1 MDRVLR
7 MNIQGACLCIMN
19 LESTHTS
26 GETKHVVALA
36 PFCDSF
42 PCLHNCSG
50 KLDAHDLG
58 GSGCHWVVA
67 LALHKI
73 HAIESK
79 RLDLKIGEDKHPG
92 LLEK

>member
-1 MDRVLR
+1 
-7 MNIQGACLCIMN
+7 MNIRGVCLCIMD
-19 LESTHTS
+19 LKSTHTS
-26 GETKHVVALA
+26 GKTEHFVALV
-36 PFCDSF
+36 PFRGPF
-42 PCLHNCSG
+42 PSLHNCSG

-58 GSGCHWVVA
+58 GSGWHWVVA